1 MKTMI
6 LTAVAACA
14 LMFGTASNAQAQY
27 FGVGGGGLYLNNGRG
42 FSLQLGGPQFG
53 YGYNYGYGFNNYGY
67 GFNNYGYGFNN
78 YGYRPYNPY
87 GYNPYNYGPRPYY
100 NPRPYYGPRRW

>member
-27 FGVGGGGLYLNNGRG
+27 LGVGGGGLYLNNGRG

-53 YGYNYGYGFNNYGY
+53 YSYGYGYNYGYRPYVP
-67 GFNNYGYGFNN
+67 N

-87 GYNPYNYGPRPYY
+87 NGYRPYNPYNYGPRPYY